1 MISKMPNYLLSHH
14 EKPSDFSELSPDA
27 IQAVIAEY
35 VAWSQKVAGQG
46 KLVGGQKLKDEG
58 GKHLN
63 GFGGEFRATDGPFAE
78 AKEVIGGIFTI
89 TAEDYDEAVNISK
102 DCPHLKYGGWIEVRE
117 VEPTH

>member
-1 MISKMPNYLLSHH
+1 MPNYLLLLH
-14 EKPSDFSELSPDA
+14 EKPSDFSGLSPDA

-35 VAWSQKVAGQG
+35 VAWSQKLASEG

-63 GFGGEFRATDGPFAE
+63 GFGDDFRATDGPFAE

-89 TAEDYDEAVNISK
+89 DAGSYDEAVEISK

>member
-1 MISKMPNYLLSHH
+1 MPNYLLLLH

-46 KLVGGQKLKDEG
+46 KMVGGQKLRDEG
-58 GKHLN
+58 GRHLN
-63 GFGGEFRATDGPFAE
+63 GFGREFRATDGPFAE

-89 TAEDYDEAVNISK
+89 DADSYDQAVAI
-102 DCPHLKYGGWIEVRE
+102 
-117 VEPTH
+117 

>member
-1 MISKMPNYLLSHH
+1 MPNYLLLLH
-14 EKPSDFSELSPDA
+14 EKPSDFSALSPDA

-35 VAWSQKVAGQG
+35 VAWSQKVGEQG
-46 KLVGGQKLKDEG
+46 KMVGGQKLRDEG

-63 GFGGEFRATDGPFAE
+63 GFGGEFRTTDGPFAE

-89 TAEDYDEAVNISK
+89 DATSYDEAVEIAK

>member
-1 MISKMPNYLLSHH
+1 MSNYLLLLH
-14 EKPSDFSELSPDA
+14 EKPADFSDLSADA

-35 VAWSQKVAGQG
+35 VAWSQKLAGEG

-63 GFGGEFRATDGPFAE
+63 GFGSEFRSTDGPFAE
-78 AKEVIGGIFTI
+78 AKEVVGGIFTI
-89 TAEDYDEAVNISK
+89 DASSYDEAVEISK